1 MSAYVSGLCYEVKFG
16 CPTTKSVAVALA
28 DHASQDGSKAFPSV
42 KLLADKCEV
51 SPRTIQR
58 ALRKLEMMG
67 VLVIVRGGGRGPRD
81 TREWKFDLH
90 LLRTAAATDTKEI
103 IPEDKGDN
111 MTSLYDGLRVT
122 PVTPKGDTD
131 DTKGDTGVTR
141 TVTNLQE
148 PRIAPLPPTEDEAS
162 GSGQVDFIDGKG
174 TRYRPAIYVRAGD
187 KTFERWIQ
195 HVSAKFGPTA
205 ASEIA
210 SAAEIRVPARWP
222 SGDSPMP
229 EVVRGL

>member
-58 ALRKLEMMG
+58 ALRRLEAMG
-67 VLVIVRGGGRGPRD
+67 VLVIVREGGCGPRD

-90 LLRTAAATDTKEI
+90 LLRTIAATETKEI
-103 IPEDKGDN
+103 MHSDKGDK
-111 MTSLYDGLRVT
+111 MAPLTDELRVT

-131 DTKGDTGVTR
+131 DNKGDTGVTR
-141 TVTNLQE
+141 TVTNLHE
-148 PRIAPLPPTEDEAS
+148 PRSAPLPPSPDAAPP
-162 GSGQVDFIDGKG
+162 SGQIDKSIGQG
-174 TRYRPAIYVRAGD
+174 RVVPAIRVRAGD
-187 KTFERWIQ
+187 MSWGKWLDHIR
-195 HVSAKFGPTA
+195 AKLGEGA
-205 ASEIA
+205 AAAVIAAGEIKVA
-210 SAAEIRVPARWP
+210 ARWP
-222 SGDSPMP
+222 TDDTPLPQVSP
-229 EVVRGL
+229 